1 MPFFLL
7 NVLHKT
13 PHKTPH
19 KTLRKTPGPL
29 SLALTLPVLVLA
41 IGALSWPLLAVPAE
55 TWRQTLLGSLL
66 GLAATAAGALL
77 IGVPGQRQPRVLE
90 LALSFSGGMMLAAAL
105 FSLFLPAAEKAGA
118 LLPGLTGTLAV
129 AGATAAGAGLMCLLE
144 RHVPHGHPV
153 AGETGPGHQQ
163 LSRLWLF
170 VLAIALHNVPEGL
183 AVGVSFAG
191 GGQDVAVSLSNSGA
205 SVSLAI
211 ALQDLPEG
219 YAMAIVLLKLGLS
232 RAQAIG
238 WSLLA
243 GLLEPVGAMVGL
255 ALGSLAPL
263 AYPLLLAVAGG
274 AMMFVVVHEVIPETH
289 TRAGAPTA
297 ASLWL
302 LAGFLLLWLVEQQL
316 P

>member
-7 NVLHKT
+7 GVSHKT
-13 PHKTPH
+13 PHKTP
-19 KTLRKTPGPL
+19 RKTPGPL
-29 SLALTLPVLVLA
+29 SLALTALVLA

-77 IGVPGQRQPRVLE
+77 IGLPGQRQPRVLE

-105 FSLFLPAAEKAGA
+105 FSLFLPAVSQAGT
-118 LLPGLTGTLAV
+118 LLPGLKGALAV

-191 GGQDVAVSLSNSGA
+191 GGQDATAGLANSGA

-232 RAQAIG
+232 RAQAMG

-289 TRAGAPTA
+289 TRARAPTA